1 MGARRKTSGMSV
13 RATAGATAR
22 AGAVRFRRRFSV
34 FVGWFCVFSLLAVRR
49 STLDAL
55 FSELCTWHRHRHRH
69 RRWRWRW
76 RWRWRQYLA
85 LGYRH
90 SVPGSRLSA
99 LGSRLSA
106 LGSRADSVRYPTF
119 AVGPLRRTERRHT
132 KICDE
137 SNLLRASPMSSRAIA
152 SRSGSMR
159 ASVTYRRFVSSAPGD
174 IRAKREPGGRAAA
187 AAGTNTGAPSCE
199 WRACDCAPR
208 TPDADR
214 ASRGNTRCAA
224 GATRAASR

>member
-55 FSELCTWHRHRHRH
+55 FSELCTWHRHRHR
-69 RRWRWRW
+69 RWRWRW

-99 LGSRLSA
+99 
-106 LGSRADSVRYPTF
+106 DSVRYPTF
-119 AVGPLRRTERRHT
+119 AVGPLRRTERGHK

-174 IRAKREPGGRAAA
+174 IRAKRGE
-187 AAGTNTGAPSCE
+187 
-199 WRACDCAPR
+199 
-208 TPDADR
+208 
-214 ASRGNTRCAA
+214 A
-224 GATRAASR
+224 GARRPCGRGCGHEHRGAVMRVARVRLRATHARRGSCKQG